1 MTGHILTTR
10 VIRGLLL
17 ASLVASAAPL
27 AAQLTVPEIAF
38 DSNPDPLRFPDNL
51 PLGEAAGVATNSRG
65 HVFVYMRSGN
75 PTVSLGTSRAV
86 THGGAR
92 LVEFDQTG
100 KFVRE
105 IGQGVYGFLF
115 AQQVR
120 VDRDDNIW
128 TVDRAASQIIKF
140 SPEGRVVMTIGRKPE
155 AINVPGAPPAE
166 GRGGAAAE
174 GRGGGAGEGRAA
186 GPPPGSGVAGEQF
199 NRPTDVTWDAIG
211 NIYVADGYGNAR
223 VVKYDRNG
231 KYVKHW
237 GSRGNAPGQFDT
249 PHGIA
254 VDAAGNVYVADR
266 GNRRIQVFDAEGTFK
281 TQFLNVGA
289 PSAICITRG
298 ATQYLYSSNS
308 NPPDN
313 IDYDGEIYKLTLD
326 GRIVGRFGRAGK
338 LPKEFGTVNSIDCR
352 NENELYVGET
362 GNWRVQKITL
372 KAGR

>member
-1 MTGHILTTR
+1 MNTPI
-10 VIRGLLL
+10 VRGVL
-17 ASLVASAAPL
+17 AAALIACAAPL
-27 AAQLTVPEIAF
+27 AAQLTVPEISF
-38 DSNPDPLRFPDNL
+38 DSNPDPLRFPDAL

-86 THGGAR
+86 VHGGAR
-92 LVEFDQTG
+92 LVEFDQAG

-120 VDRDDNIW
+120 VDRDDNVW
-128 TVDRAASQIIKF
+128 TVDRAANQVIKF
-140 SPEGRVVMTIGRKPE
+140 NPEGRVLMTIGRKPE
-155 AINVPGAPPAE
+155 TINVPGAPPPPPAE
-166 GRGGAAAE
+166 GRAGGAAI
-174 GRGGGAGEGRAA
+174 EGRAG

-199 NRPTDVTWDAIG
+199 NRPTDVAWDAGG

-231 KYVKHW
+231 KYVRHW
-237 GSRGNAPGQFDT
+237 GSRGNGPGQFET

-281 TQFLNVGA
+281 TQFVNVGA
-289 PSAICITRG
+289 PWAICITPG
-298 ATQYLYSSNS
+298 STQYLYSSNS

-338 LPKEFGTVNSIDCR
+338 LAKEFGTVNSIDCR
-352 NENELYVGET
+352 NENDLYVGET
-362 GNWRVQKITL
+362 GNWRVQRITL
-372 KAGR
+372 RPGR